1 MAFNVADPVIGL
13 GLLIAILGIAVGGI
27 GLALGTLV
35 IPSLARRFRVEPVAV
50 PTLLFLP
57 LAERGRPQ
65 PRPPWEWRPWIGRHS
80 HIHTWD
86 RLGCVFEPHRG
97 TRC

>member
-50 PTLLFLP
+50 PT
-57 LAERGRPQ
+57 AG
-65 PRPPWEWRPWIGRHS
+65 
-80 HIHTWD
+80 
-86 RLGCVFEPHRG
+86 
-97 TRC
+97 